1 MQHLNPYRFYELA
14 LKLNALVAK
23 GAVVRVA
30 DMFVPL
36 TEAQALLDG
45 WVKGSETYPL
55 DMAKGD
61 AGRLLSKISAVF
73 SKYFIDQNT
82 KQLKGPS
89 GDERIDSHDLT
100 LVRTLLEKFESAL
113 AAEMSGA
120 PIYLARKCGIYST
133 ADLVSKASGC
143 FQEDVRALIPD
154 AALVEFDHAGR
165 ALSFE
170 LGSAAAMHLLRAVE
184 IVLKKYFE
192 FFAGAKVG
200 KNERSYAIYL
210 KKLATLSEE
219 DATCRPD
226 KRLLQMLAQIKEQY
240 RNPLVAPES
249 AISLSQ
255 ALSLFGLST
264 AAITLMV
271 EQIAARSSGLAGACE
286 ALEDVAAVFVADEAN
301 EAKEKKAG

>member
-61 AGRLLSKISAVF
+61 AGRLLSKISSVF

-89 GDERIDSHDLT
+89 GDERIDTHDIT

-113 AAEMSGA
+113 AAEMNGA
-120 PIYLARKCGIYST
+120 PVYLARKCGIYAT
-133 ADLVSKASGC
+133 ADLISKASGC
-143 FQEDVRALIPD
+143 FQEDVRTLIPES
-154 AALVEFDHAGR
+154 ALVEFDAAGR
-165 ALSFE
+165 ALAFE

-210 KKLATLSEE
+210 KKLASLAEE
-219 DATCRPD
+219 DAACKPD

-249 AISLSQ
+249 AISVSQ
-255 ALSLFGLST
+255 AMSLFGLST

-271 EQIAARSSGLAGACE
+271 EQIAARSCLEGACE
-286 ALEDVAAVFVADEAN
+286 ALEDVTAAAADEN
-301 EAKEKKAG
+301 EENKEKKIAG